1 MSSDPPPF
9 DPCARLYLA
18 DGPAGIEPVGA
29 SSLPAYQRALLV
41 ADGTVTRFIEAWA
54 LEAVQVRRLSQGAGV
69 PSAVEAQWLGLD
81 AGPSPVVQRSV
92 LLTGRR
98 SGQFFLYATSLILPG
113 RLPPAMRREL
123 DDSTEGLGQ
132 IIAAGGLESR
142 REGLWFGRERI
153 REPLPG
159 PVAALGPGDF
169 LSRCYRLLAGG
180 RPVMLITER
189 FPWGRVP
196 ETQR

>member
-1 MSSDPPPF
+1 MSSEFPLF
-9 DPCARLYLA
+9 DPTASLY
-18 DGPAGIEPVGA
+18 GA
-29 SSLPAYQRALLV
+29 SCPPAVAPVSVPALPAYQRALLV

-54 LEAVQVRRLSQGAGV
+54 LEPVLVHRLSQGEGT
-69 PSAVEAQWLGLD
+69 PSPREAQWLGLD
-81 AGPSPVVQRSV
+81 GQPVPAIQRSV
-92 LLTGRR
+92 LLTGRC

-113 RLPPAMRREL
+113 RLPPAMHREL
-123 DDSTEGLGQ
+123 EASSEGLGQ

-142 REGLWFGRERI
+142 REGLWYGRESLSG
-153 REPLPG
+153 LPE
-159 PVAALGPGDF
+159 PVAALCDGEF
-169 LSRCYRLLAGG
+169 LTRCYRLLAGG

>member
-1 MSSDPPPF
+1 MTSESPPF
-9 DPCARLYLA
+9 DPTASLYRA
-18 DGPAGIEPVGA
+18 SCPPGVEPVHA
-29 SSLPAYQRALLV
+29 AALPAYQRALLV

-54 LEAVQVRRLSQGAGV
+54 LEPVQVQRLSQGEGT
-69 PSAVEAQWLGLD
+69 PSRVEAQWLEL
-81 AGPSPVVQRSV
+81 ARQPAPAIQRSV

-98 SGQFFLYATSLILPG
+98 SGQFFLHATSLILPA
-113 RLPPAMRREL
+113 RLPAAMRREL

-142 REGLWFGRERI
+142 REGLWFGRERLQG
-153 REPLPG
+153 LPA
-159 PVAALGPGDF
+159 PVRALCDGDF

-180 RPVMLITER
+180 QPVMLIIER